1 MAGERQSPQAIP
13 PHLMFYAPYATDK
26 DIGSPPRPGTCHV
39 SSGWDSRMRTSL
51 SFLGPLSTRAI
62 SFVRFK
68 QLRGVIRFC
77 TRNLYSRLLIGISNG
92 IILLLFVIICI

>member
-39 SSGWDSRMRTSL
+39 SSGRDSRMRTSL

-62 SFVRFK
+62 SCPFEAVERPASFFYAQSFQPTTDWK
-68 QLRGVIRFC
+68 MERSKAAVAWQ
-77 TRNLYSRLLIGISNG
+77 
-92 IILLLFVIICI
+92 